1 MNTFKTYFFLFVI
14 SLGLITTGCVDNDFD
29 EPVKTFSIDD
39 KNVKPISDVLAL
51 FEGTPILL
59 DDDVLGGEAIYIKAS
74 VTADDASGNLFK
86 IVVFEDE
93 SGALSIIPDRNELN
107 AEFPTGKVIYVK
119 LNGLTLASN
128 NGLPQLGYG
137 LDGTFLQRIPDIL
150 VNDFLFASS
159 ETKEITPLPLTLAEF
174 LAASD
179 TYLNKLV
186 TFSNVEFSGIFVG
199 KPYAISNSAS
209 GVTPESVNATINDC
223 DNFSVIVRNSGFSNF
238 VDDLVPMGNG
248 TITGIIGK
256 FGTDLQLF
264 IRDLNDVDLTGS
276 RCIDDI
282 SAESIIDISTLVSM
296 SNDNFIILN
305 EDALG
310 VSPAYIKATVIAD
323 DRSGTF
329 FKSLIVEDA
338 TGGINLALDADDM
351 FESFP
356 IGAEI
361 LVSISGL
368 TLNRAAGLPSI
379 GDGIDSDNRL
389 ERVAES
395 KVGSIIINTG
405 NVNEV
410 VSIPLTL
417 NQFYQNEIDY
427 LNRLVEFSDIE
438 FPLGDVG
445 VPFAADA
452 TRNITISDC
461 DGDDIIFRAS
471 SFADFAN
478 QPIPN
483 GSGTFIGI
491 AGKFLDDA
499 QIFLRELSDLTIDSE
514 RCDGSGG
521 QATNEITI
529 QSIQDRFYDLGADK
543 AEEGYI
549 TGTVI
554 SDKNTEQLNFQ
565 NIILQN
571 GEDGILVRFS
581 SGHDFEIGTQLQI
594 TVSGQE
600 VSEFR
605 GVLQVTNVPLFNA
618 INKGS
623 GTLPA
628 PREIT
633 VDEILLDNNTYEST
647 RVLIKGATLSG
658 SSTFSGNVNVDDGTE
673 EIVIFTFDYASYAND
688 PVPSGV
694 VDVTGIV
701 SQFEETVQL
710 LINGSS
716 DISGGTVDPGG
727 DDKVTTGFEDYN
739 DGEAINKDGW
749 MTIATK
755 GNRTWISTSFQD
767 DRFAECEAYQD
778 TNPETE
784 AWLITPSIDTDDKS
798 TFSFQTAQAF
808 WEHQGLTV
816 WISMDFSDFSD
827 ANWESLD
834 QAKIANNDDD
844 FFDLVDSGDIDLKDY
859 FGGTVRVGFK
869 YEGTAAANTT
879 KMRLDNVLLK

>member
-1 MNTFKTYFFLFVI
+1 MNTFKTYFFLFAI
-14 SLGLITTGCVDNDFD
+14 SLGLIATGCVDNDFD
-29 EPVKTFSIDD
+29 EPQNTLSIDD
-39 KNVKPISDVLAL
+39 KNVKSISDVLAL
-51 FEGTPILL
+51 FDGDPILL
-59 DDDVLGGEAIYIKAS
+59 DNDVLGGTSIYVKAS

-107 AEFPTGKVIYVK
+107 AEFPVGKVIYVK
-119 LNGLTLASN
+119 LNGLTLAKN

-137 LDGTFLQRIPDIL
+137 LDDGELQRIPDVL
-150 VNDFLFASS
+150 VNDFLFASA
-159 ETKEITPLPLTLAEF
+159 ETNEITPLPLTLGEF
-174 LAASD
+174 QASPD
-179 TYLNKLV
+179 SYLNKLV
-186 TFSNVEFSGIFVG
+186 TFSNVEFSGTFVG
-199 KPYAISNSAS
+199 MPYAISNTVS
-209 GVTPESVNATINDC
+209 GEDPESVNALINDC
-223 DNFSVIVRNSGFSNF
+223 ENSTLIVRNSGFSSF
-238 VDDLVPMGNG
+238 VDDIMPMGNG
-248 TITGIIGK
+248 SMTGIIGK
-256 FGTDLQLF
+256 FGSDLQLF
-264 IRDLNDVDLTGS
+264 IRDLNDVDLIGS
-276 RCIDDI
+276 RCIDNI
-282 SAESIIDISTLVSM
+282 APESIIDIAVLVDL
-296 SNDNFIILN
+296 SNDDFILLN
-305 EDALG
+305 EAALG

-323 DRSGTF
+323 DKSGTF
-329 FKSLIVEDA
+329 FKSLVVEDA
-338 TGGINLALDADDM
+338 TGGISLALDAEHM
-351 FESFP
+351 YESFP

-379 GDGIDSDNRL
+379 GDGIDEDNRL
-389 ERVAES
+389 ERVDEN
-395 KVGSIIINTG
+395 KVLGIIINTG
-405 NVNEV
+405 NMNPV
-410 VSIPLTL
+410 VPVPLTL
-417 NQFYQNEIDY
+417 DKFYQDEINY
-427 LNRLVEFSDIE
+427 LNRLIEFSDIE
-438 FPLGDVG
+438 FPLSEVG
-445 VPFAADA
+445 VAFAAVE

-461 DGDDIIFRAS
+461 DDDFILFRSS

-483 GSGTFIGI
+483 GSGKFVGI
-491 AGKFLDDA
+491 TGKFLDDA
-499 QIFLRELSDLTIDSE
+499 QIFLRELGDLNIDLD

-529 QSIQDRFYDLGADK
+529 QSIQDRYYDLGADK

-554 SDKNTEQLNFQ
+554 SDKNTDQLHSQ

-581 SGHDFEIGTQLQI
+581 SDHNFEIGTQLQI

-600 VSEFR
+600 VSEFN
-605 GVLQVTNVPLFNA
+605 GLLQVNNVPIFNA

-628 PREIT
+628 PLEIT
-633 VDEILLDNNTYEST
+633 VDEILIDNNKYEST

-688 PVPSGV
+688 PVPSGI
-694 VDVTGIV
+694 VDVTAIV
-701 SQFEETVQL
+701 SQFQETTQL

-727 DDKVTTGFEDYN
+727 DDKVNTGFENYN
-739 DGEAINKDGW
+739 DGDPINKDGW

-755 GNRTWISTSFQD
+755 GNRTWVSTSFND
-767 DRFAECEAYQD
+767 DRFAECEAFQD
-778 TNPETE
+778 TNSETE

-798 TFSFQTAQAF
+798 IFSFQTAQAF
-808 WEHQGLTV
+808 WQHQGLTV
-816 WISMDFSDFSD
+816 WISPEFEDLVD
-827 ANWESLD
+827 ANWVSLD
-834 QAKIANNDDD
+834 QAILADNDDE
-844 FFDLVDSGDIDLKDY
+844 FFDLISSGDINLKDY
-859 FGGTVRVGFK
+859 FGGKVRVGFM

-879 KMRLDNVLLK
+879 KMRLDNVVLK